1 MYKITAKSLGL
12 KSDFAAVDETKEGAM
27 AQMFQWL
34 EVHHPE
40 YIGDNS
46 IQRLAEIDAI
56 LTRHIVPAE
65 DYFGKQ

>member
-1 MYKITAKSLGL
+1 MYKITARSLGL
-12 KSDFAAVDETKEGAM
+12 KSDFIAVDETKEAVI
-27 AQMFQWL
+27 ARMFQWL
-34 EVHHPE
+34 EVNHPE

-56 LTRHIVPAE
+56 LTKHIVIAE